1 MLMVKLALN
10 MTWTIKNDREAA
22 KFKID
27 GSRLTR
33 DSFADAVIYNKVL
46 YYPDFNSKLKVI
58 KGKVSTKNIIPDM
71 GHGRPIDF
79 SHIRTY
85 LCQLLSCTRYRVSR
99 QYRRH
104 SQIRPKISLVNC
116 NKLKQIK
123 MRL

>member
-1 MLMVKLALN
+1 MVKLALN

-33 DSFADAVIYNKVL
+33 HNFAEVLIDGVTYNKVL
-46 YYPDFNSKLKVI
+46 YYPDSNCKLKVI

-71 GHGRPIDF
+71 GHGGPIDF

-85 LCQLLSCTRYRVSR
+85 SCQLLRAIFIALVLEFQDNIADMVRYVF
-99 QYRRH
+99 
-104 SQIRPKISLVNC
+104 
-116 NKLKQIK
+116 
-123 MRL
+123 

>member
-1 MLMVKLALN
+1 MIKFAFN
-10 MTWTIKNDREAA
+10 MTWTIKNDRKAA

-33 DSFADAVIYNKVL
+33 DSFADEVIDNKVL

-85 LCQLLSCTRYRVSR
+85 LCQLLRAIFIALVIEFQDNIADMVRYVF
-99 QYRRH
+99 
-104 SQIRPKISLVNC
+104 
-116 NKLKQIK
+116 
-123 MRL
+123 

>member
-1 MLMVKLALN
+1 M
-10 MTWTIKNDREAA
+10 AA

-33 DSFADAVIYNKVL
+33 DNFADVLIDEVIYNKVL
-46 YYPDFNSKLKVI
+46 YYPDSNSKLKVV

-85 LCQLLSCTRYRVSR
+85 SC
-99 QYRRH
+99 
-104 SQIRPKISLVNC
+104 VNC
-116 NKLKQIK
+116 
-123 MRL
+123 

>member
-1 MLMVKLALN
+1 M
-10 MTWTIKNDREAA
+10 AA

-33 DSFADAVIYNKVL
+33 DNFADVLIDEVIYNKVL
-46 YYPDFNSKLKVI
+46 YYPDSNSKLQVI

-85 LCQLLSCTRYRVSR
+85 SC
-99 QYRRH
+99 
-104 SQIRPKISLVNC
+104 VNC
-116 NKLKQIK
+116 
-123 MRL
+123 